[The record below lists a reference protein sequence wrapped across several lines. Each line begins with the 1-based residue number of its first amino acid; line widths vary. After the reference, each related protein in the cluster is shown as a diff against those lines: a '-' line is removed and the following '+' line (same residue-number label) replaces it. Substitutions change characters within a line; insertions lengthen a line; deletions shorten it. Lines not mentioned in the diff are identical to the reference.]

1 MAKFQFVLD
10 CFRKRGTVIPP
21 HFHDYCELVYYFG
34 GKGRSD
40 YRQND
45 VMPYKSGEFLVP
57 YERAFSTDKHFRFD
71 DNAVVFYKPYTVHN
85 EIHEKDCNILAVG
98 FYPTRDILPE
108 SCIFHSVSEK
118 IADLFAKIR
127 LEYSEKKKNFAL
139 AIDGLTDEILC
150 ELTRSEPNSTPEVS
164 SLHYVKIY
172 IDNYYMTDV
181 TVAFLADM
189 AGFSPDYF
197 RKLFIREYGITPK
210 EYLLQRRLSE
220 ADSLLKSSELPVSAV
235 ATQVGFTDVSQF
247 SRFYKE
253 RRGVS
258 PSRIK

>member
-139 AIDGLTDEILC
+139 LPSTDLQ
-150 ELTRSEPNSTPEVS
+150 T
-164 SLHYVKIY
+164 K
-172 IDNYYMTDV
+172 
-181 TVAFLADM
+181 
-189 AGFSPDYF
+189 FS
-197 RKLFIREYGITPK
+197 
-210 EYLLQRRLSE
+210 
-220 ADSLLKSSELPVSAV
+220 AN
-235 ATQVGFTDVSQF
+235 
-247 SRFYKE
+247 
-253 RRGVS
+253 
-258 PSRIK
+258 